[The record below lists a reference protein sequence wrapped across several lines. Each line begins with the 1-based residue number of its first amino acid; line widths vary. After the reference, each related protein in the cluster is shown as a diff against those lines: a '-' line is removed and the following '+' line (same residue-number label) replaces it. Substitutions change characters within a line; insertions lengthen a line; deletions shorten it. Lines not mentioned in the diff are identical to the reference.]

1 MCGIVGSIDLEGAR
15 EIDRD
20 LLRRMNSVQLHRGPD
35 EGDVYF
41 EPGVGLGHRRLA
53 IIDLSSGQQPLF
65 NEDRSVVVVY
75 NGEIYNYAGLVA
87 ELQAAGHTFRT
98 HCDTEV
104 IVHAWEE
111 WGADCVRR
119 FNGMFAFALWDRNRQ
134 TLFMARDRLGKKPL
148 YYARLPDGRL
158 SFASE
163 LKSLLEERALE
174 RRLDERALEDYLAF
188 GYVPDPR
195 TILKGVCKLPPAHT
209 LSCVRRGPPGEPQ
222 PYWDVAF
229 APVAAS
235 SVAEVGAEVV
245 GRLREATQIRLMSE
259 VPLGA
264 FLSGG
269 VDSSAVVAMMSDVA
283 SEPVKTCS
291 ISFGVR
297 EYDESAYAAQ
307 VAQQFGTDHFVRQV
321 DTDDFGLLD
330 ELARVYDEPFAD
342 SSAIPTY
349 RVCQLARTR
358 VTVALSGDG
367 GDESFAG
374 YRRYRWFM
382 NEESVRSRVPQSLRA
397 PVFGTLGRWYPKLD
411 RAPRFLRAKATLE
424 AIARDS
430 IDGYFHGVC
439 VAPDRVRLPLY
450 SPEFQRRLGDYRAI
464 EVFRQHARSCPAGD
478 PLSLVQYL
486 DFKTYLPGDILV
498 KVDRAAMAHSLEVRC
513 PILDYTF
520 VDWVSGLPPGLKLR
534 QGEGK
539 YILKKALEPVLPRDI
554 LYRPKMGFAVP
565 LASWLRGPLRQR
577 VRERLLGANSGQ
589 QGIFL
594 PAAVERLVRQHE
606 TGARDHSAVLWALL
620 MLDASLTRLGVA

>member
-1 MCGIVGSIDLEGAR
+1 MCGIVGIVDLEGSRA
-15 EIDRD
+15 IDRG
-20 LLRRMNSVQLHRGPD
+20 LLERMNFVQLHRGPD
-35 EGDVYF
+35 ENDVYI
-41 EPGVGLGHRRLA
+41 EPGAGLGHRRLA

-75 NGEIYNYAGLVA
+75 NGEIYNYAGLVT

-104 IVHAWEE
+104 LVHAWEQ
-111 WGADCVRR
+111 WGPDCVRR
-119 FNGMFAFALWDRNRQ
+119 FNGMFSFALWDRNRQ
-134 TLFMARDRLGKKPL
+134 TLFLARDRLGKKPL
-148 YYARLPDGRL
+148 YYARLADGRL
-158 SFASE
+158 IFASE
-163 LKSLLEERALE
+163 LKSLLEDRALP
-174 RRLDERALEDYLAF
+174 RVLDERAVEEYLAY

-195 TILKGVCKLPPAHT
+195 TILKGVHKLPPAHT
-209 LSCVRRGPPGEPQ
+209 LVCVRGQ
-222 PYWDVAF
+222 PLPAPSAYWDVAF
-229 APVAAS
+229 APVAAGS
-235 SVAEVGAEVV
+235 GADIARETVD
-245 GRLREATQIRLMSE
+245 RLREATRVRLMSE

-269 VDSSAVVAMMSDVA
+269 VDSSAVVAMMSSVSA
-283 SEPVKTCS
+283 EPVKTCS

-297 EYDESAYAAQ
+297 EYDESEYAAQ
-307 VAQQFGTDHFVRQV
+307 IAEQFRTDHFVRQV
-321 DTDDFGLLD
+321 DPDDFGLLD
-330 ELARVYDEPFAD
+330 ELAKVYDEPFAD

-374 YRRYRWFM
+374 YRRYKWFM
-382 NEESVRSRVPQSLRA
+382 NEESVRSRVPEPLRA
-397 PVFGTLGRWYPKLD
+397 PLFGTLGRWYPKMD

-430 IDGYFHGVC
+430 VNGYFHGVC
-439 VAPDRVRLPLY
+439 VTPDRVRLPLY
-450 SPEFQRRLGDYRAI
+450 SSEFLHQLGDYRAI
-464 EVFRQHARSCPAGD
+464 EVFQQHARHCPAED

-498 KVDRAAMAHSLEVRC
+498 KVDRASMAHSLEVRC
-513 PILDYTF
+513 PILDYTY

-539 YILKKALEPVLPRDI
+539 YIFKKALEPVLPRDI
-554 LYRPKMGFAVP
+554 LYRRKMGFAVP

-577 VRERLLGANSGQ
+577 VRDRLCGARAAQSGLFVPTA
-589 QGIFL
+589 I
-594 PAAVERLVRQHE
+594 ERLVRQHE